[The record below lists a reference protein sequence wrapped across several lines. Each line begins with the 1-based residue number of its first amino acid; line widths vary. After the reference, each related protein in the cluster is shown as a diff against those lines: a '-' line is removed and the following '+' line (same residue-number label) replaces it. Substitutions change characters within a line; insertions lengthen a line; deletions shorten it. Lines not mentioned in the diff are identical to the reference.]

1 MPVSRRMLLPGIG
14 AAAAAS
20 AASAAV
26 VPGAAR
32 ACSLV
37 ARVRPTGLSDAACRR
52 SLGRLVR
59 VINEA
64 PGLDDD
70 AVARRAGELGVRFDN
85 DVIDRI
91 LDYPARNSVEDLAL
105 IRGWTLSAGKRD
117 RYYAEI
123 SETEA
128 SGDSCTVP
136 SPAFFAVEDRSYLGV
151 FVNNRLREV
160 SAFDAWLREV

>member
-1 MPVSRRMLLPGIG
+1 
-14 AAAAAS
+14 
-20 AASAAV
+20 
-26 VPGAAR
+26 
-32 ACSLV
+32 
-37 ARVRPTGLSDAACRR
+37 VRL
-52 SLGRLVR
+52 
-59 VINEA
+59 INEA

-70 AVARRAGELGVRFDN
+70 AVAQRADELGVRFDN

-91 LDYPARNSVEDLAL
+91 LDYPARSPVEDLAL

-117 RYYAEI
+117 RAPVRLEETNMLKGERGLGLYQFTLRRDRYYAEI
-123 SETEA
+123 SEVEA